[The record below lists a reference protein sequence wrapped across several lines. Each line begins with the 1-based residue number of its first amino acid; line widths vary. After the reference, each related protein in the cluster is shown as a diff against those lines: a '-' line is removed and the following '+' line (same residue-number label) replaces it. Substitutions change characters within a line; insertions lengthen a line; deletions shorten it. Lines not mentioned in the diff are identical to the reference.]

1 MEARLDGKVA
11 LVTGATQGVGA
22 AIADLAAR
30 SGVAGLLLT
39 GRDPVRGAAVAERIR
54 ALGPETHFVPA
65 DLVAP
70 DAPGRIV
77 TECLDRYG
85 RIDLLVNAAGL
96 TDRASFLDADLD
108 VWTKLFD
115 VNARAPFFLMQAAI
129 RAMRERGQSGTI
141 VNILSM
147 NAHCGTPALA
157 VYSATKGALATLT
170 RNAAHAHRAD
180 RIRVNGIN
188 MGWVPT
194 DGEMKMQAE
203 TLGQGAGWLEA
214 ANASQPFGRLV
225 SVEEVANLA
234 LFLLS
239 DASGPMTGALIDQE
253 QWVVG
258 ASPL

>member
-65 DLVAP
+65 DLAAP

-129 RAMRERGQSGTI
+129 RAMRERGQGGTI